1 MAADTT
7 ILDMRSDILETV
19 APKES
24 RQGQPPSFQ
33 GGKLLEWNNISMT
46 VSSVINGKNKT
57 KETKTVLD
65 SVYGLAKP
73 GETTVI
79 LGASGAGKTSL
90 FRILAGRLQKRGPVD
105 IRGNLSLNQQGVDL
119 AQLRLVRLLFAYVA
133 QQDTLHESSTPREAL
148 LFSAK
153 LRTSPDVTNSM
164 DENSKVQQILQQ
176 LGLSQVADQKIQSL
190 SGGERRRTSIGI
202 ELVSNPSILFAD
214 EPTSGLDSFAA
225 KQVLNLLQDVARQ
238 GNTVLLTLHQ
248 PSSDMF
254 CKFDRILLLHQG
266 RTMYHGLTRNV
277 ESDLG
282 RLGYPAPE
290 FYSTAEWLLD
300 VAQCHSTDELE
311 SHGFFPSPE
320 QSMDT
325 ASRSILDAS
334 VIRQQTLGHHVSWC
348 VELELLFLREKNT
361 LIRNPTALLA
371 NVGAIAFLSVVFGAF
386 FYGIG
391 RENRADLLVVQAILG
406 ALVNILISIMMSQSQ
421 SAATIFSKDRGLF
434 LREYST
440 NHYSI
445 WPYFLSK
452 FTAEAFQSF
461 TVMLTQS
468 IISYFM
474 IGFQMNFFI
483 FFVLL
488 FTTCMTS
495 TAISVLL
502 GSLFDNSQVAFALS
516 PLVTVPQFYFSGVF
530 IATNLLPTWIRY
542 VFFIFHVC
550 QKRKL
555 EFVVVNFSPAS
566 YVYSL
571 L

>member
-1 MAADTT
+1 MKMATDATSLGIQSASRDSGTP
-7 ILDMRSDILETV
+7 E
-19 APKES
+19 ES
-24 RQGQPPSFQ
+24 LRGQPPLYQSGQ
-33 GGKLLEWNNISMT
+33 LLEWHNISMT
-46 VSSVINGKNKT
+46 VSGATKTRKKT

-65 SVYGLAKP
+65 NVYGLAKP

-90 FRILAGRLQKRGPVD
+90 FRVLAGRLHKHGPVD
-105 IRGNLSLNQQGVDL
+105 IHGNVYLNQQAVDL
-119 AQLRLVRLLFAYVA
+119 AQLRFARLLFAYVA

-153 LRTSPDVTNSM
+153 LRCPAAASDGCT
-164 DENSKVQQILQQ
+164 DENSKVQQMLQQ

-202 ELVSNPSILFAD
+202 ELVSHPSILFAD

-225 KQVLNLLQDVARQ
+225 KQVLNLLQDVARN

-254 CKFDRILLLHQG
+254 SKFDRILLLHQG
-266 RTMYHGLTRNV
+266 QTMYHGLTRDV
-277 ESDLG
+277 ETDLD
-282 RLGYPAPE
+282 RFGYRVPE
-290 FYSTAEWLLD
+290 SYSTAEWLLD
-300 VAQCHSTDELE
+300 VAQSNPLDELE
-311 SHGFFPSPE
+311 SHGFFPPPE
-320 QSMDT
+320 QRADWE
-325 ASRSILDAS
+325 SRSLLD
-334 VIRQQTLGHHVSWC
+334 VTEIRQQTLGNHVSWL

-361 LIRNPTALLA
+361 LIRSPAAMLV

-391 RENRADLLVVQAILG
+391 REYRADLLVVQAILG

-421 SAATIFSKDRGLF
+421 SSATIFSKERGLF

-445 WPYFLSK
+445 GPYFLSK

-461 TVMLTQS
+461 MAMLTQS

-474 IGFQMNFFI
+474 IGFQMNFFM
-483 FFVLL
+483 FFFLL
-488 FTTCMTS
+488 FATCMTS
-495 TAISVLL
+495 TATLVLL

-542 VFFIFHVC
+542 VLFFHLC
-550 QKRKL
+550 QTNR
-555 EFVVVNFSPAS
+555 NQ
-566 YVYSL
+566 
-571 L
+571 